1 MWKGIGLIGLGTFT
15 IIWYIL
21 KIISCIMIAGL
32 ISTRIGLN
40 NYYWWF
46 SSIIIFSIL
55 LKIVFMGNNI
65 DNYIQLV
72 DDYKKDTNC
81 KNIDY
86 KITEDNKENE

>member
-1 MWKGIGLIGLGTFT
+1 
-15 IIWYIL
+15 
-21 KIISCIMIAGL
+21 
-32 ISTRIGLN
+32 
-40 NYYWWF
+40 
-46 SSIIIFSIL
+46 
-55 LKIVFMGNNI
+55 MGNNI